1 MNTRDLKFDL
11 NVESNALFQ
20 PNPTEFYTKAYISE
34 DIAGNFRVIPNVK
47 NATKVSNVLF
57 GDLLQPFNCSFT
69 NETADLG
76 AVDVPV
82 CSLAAL
88 AQICQADLESS
99 WLSAQ
104 MTQGSNGDWGLQ
116 SFLSYY
122 WDTMSKQ
129 IGEEL
134 ATLRWQ
140 GDTNLPSS
148 PATYLQHCDGYLVQL
163 DNDNEV
169 IGVTAAGSVT
179 AGNVLA
185 EIGKV
190 YDALPA
196 AIKFKTNDLRIFMS
210 PDIAGL
216 YLASAALGNTQTY
229 ITAQLPLTY
238 LGIPVVV
245 QEGMPAKTMVATL
258 STNLIY
264 AVDAINDST
273 ALKAVYLADTIAEPL
288 MRTRVNLKAGFA
300 YVNPTEIV
308 YYS

>member
-104 MTQGSNGDWGLQ
+104 MTQGSNGDTGSVITIYTIWDEVPDGL
-116 SFLSYY
+116 
-122 WDTMSKQ
+122 
-129 IGEEL
+129 
-134 ATLRWQ
+134 
-140 GDTNLPSS
+140 
-148 PATYLQHCDGYLVQL
+148 
-163 DNDNEV
+163 
-169 IGVTAAGSVT
+169 TAAANSATTLTVRPPAVT
-179 AGNVLA
+179 HIANTWG
-185 EIGKV
+185 
-190 YDALPA
+190 
-196 AIKFKTNDLRIFMS
+196 AI
-210 PDIAGL
+210 
-216 YLASAALGNTQTY
+216 
-229 ITAQLPLTY
+229 
-238 LGIPVVV
+238 
-245 QEGMPAKTMVATL
+245 TL
-258 STNLIY
+258 SGT
-264 AVDAINDST
+264 VSGT
-273 ALKAVYLADTIAEPL
+273 
-288 MRTRVNLKAGFA
+288 
-300 YVNPTEIV
+300 
-308 YYS
+308 